1 MLDMITMCLC
11 LYIIYFLYNINKRI
25 LINESEISNIKK
37 IIINIE
43 SNMENI
49 KKAIDLSLNTEEK
62 IVESHTRFIG
72 ICNNI
77 SEILVLQNKL
87 R

>member
-1 MLDMITMCLC
+1 MFLC
-11 LYIIYFLYNINKRI
+11 LYIIYFLYDVNNKIINIERNV
-25 LINESEISNIKK
+25 NNIKK
-37 IIINIE
+37 IISNIE
-43 SNMENI
+43 SEMPNI
-49 KKAIDLSLNTEEK
+49 KKSVELSLNTETK
-62 IVESHTRFIG
+62 IVENHARFID